1 MMNFIANFFRE
12 DSKESMTRL
21 MSFMCVLTA
30 CSLSIATIFIN
41 KDLSI
46 LIGVLLT
53 TGLTAKVAS
62 KKTEVENGR
71 T

>member
-1 MMNFIANFFRE
+1 MINFIAGFFRE

-21 MSFMCVLTA
+21 MSFICVVTGCILA
-30 CSLSIATIFIN
+30 IASIFVA

-46 LIGVLLT
+46 LIGILLT
-53 TGLTAKVAS
+53 TGLTAKVTS